1 MKKYFYFAMKSPLS
15 SSQTALTNPNRTQR
29 AGGVGSELQQQTMLE
44 YLLHDEQV
52 GHEWMFA
59 GNF

>member
-1 MKKYFYFAMKSPLS
+1 MKSPLS

-29 AGGVGSELQQQTMLE
+29 AGGVDSELQQQTMLE

-59 GNF
+59 GNFW